1 MNIPQQSIYIIIITI
16 LRAFLGNIQIT
27 KASPRLLIILLLILP
42 LPLLIFLLLRIQT
55 TCSALL
61 PRRFERSRLQ
71 GAVLLD
77 VFAPVQRE
85 QDDEVSVVGRA
96 VP

>member
-1 MNIPQQSIYIIIITI
+1 MNIPEYSIYIIITI

-27 KASPRLLIILLLILP
+27 KAFPRLLIILLLILP
-42 LPLLIFLLLRIQT
+42 LPLIFLLLRIQT
-55 TCSALL
+55 ICSAVLS
-61 PRRFERSRLQ
+61 RRFERSRLQ

-77 VFAPVQRE
+77 VFAQVQRE
-85 QDDEVSVVGRA
+85 QDDEVRVVGGP

>member
-27 KASPRLLIILLLILP
+27 KASPRLLIIPLLILR
-42 LPLLIFLLLRIQT
+42 LPLIFLLLRIQT